1 MTISSISAHYY
12 AFGGRHGT
20 RHHLPVRI
28 DQQTK
33 LASFAVFRE
42 LGMTP
47 TEGMRIFLTQV
58 AKTHSIPFPIN
69 VPNAKT
75 AQILADTDA
84 GIGLNRAKDVDDLFK
99 QLEI

>member
-1 MTISSISAHYY
+1 MAQDTTYQ
-12 AFGGRHGT
+12 
-20 RHHLPVRI
+20 LRI

-47 TEGMRIFLTQV
+47 AEGMRIFLTQV

-84 GIGLNRAKDVDDLFK
+84 GVGLNRAKDVDDLLK